1 VCGRFVQCSEPEIY
15 ASRYAA
21 EGLSETRP
29 RYNLAPTQRVLA
41 IRLGKDRHREILPMR
56 WGLVPAWSEGPDS
69 RYSMINARAETAAT
83 KPAYRSAFKA
93 RRCLIPADGFYE
105 WRALPTGKQPYYVRR
120 RDGEPFAMAGLWER
134 WTSAGDQTAIE
145 SCTIIVTDANQAIAP
160 IHDRMPAILEGDAI
174 EAWLD
179 PANRETEALS
189 ALLQPAPARDWTF
202 SPVSKRVNSPRNEGP
217 ELIEPIAISETR

>member
-1 VCGRFVQCSEPEIY
+1 VCGRFVQCSDPEIY

-21 EGLSETRP
+21 EGVVEAQPS
-29 RYNLAPTQRVLA
+29 YNLAPTQEVLTIRVGNDQ
-41 IRLGKDRHREILPMR
+41 RRELLPLR
-56 WGLVPAWSEGPDS
+56 WGLVPAWSEGPDN
-69 RYSMINARAETAAT
+69 RFSMINARAETVAT

-105 WRALPTGKQPYYVRR
+105 WRALPAGKQPYYVRR

-134 WTSAGDQTAIE
+134 WTSGQNQAIE

-217 ELIEPIAISETR
+217 ELIEPIAIPETC